1 MASRTNQN
9 VADPYRATL
18 DMISSGLA
26 GLWTALPCIVDSY
39 DPDTVTIVAQPC
51 IQGQQQMPDGT
62 LRMIDLP
69 LLPDV
74 PVCFTRG
81 GGLSV
86 THPVT
91 QGDECIVIFAS
102 RCIDAWW
109 QSGGVQPPMEN
120 RKHDLSDG
128 FAIFAPQSQP
138 TRLSNISTDSLQI
151 RTDDG
156 EALIELTKYMR
167 VNIKSSRVKMD
178 APSVAVTKN
187 LSVGTGATGVFT
199 SATGQIVTVTNGIIT
214 QIR

>member
-18 DMISSGLA
+18 DMISSGFA

-39 DPDTVTIVAQPC
+39 DPVAVTIVAQPC
-51 IQGQQQMPDGT
+51 IQGQQQMPDGS
-62 LRMIDLP
+62 LRMIDMP

-74 PVCFTRG
+74 PVCFARG
-81 GGLSV
+81 GGLSI
-86 THPVT
+86 THPI
-91 QGDECIVIFAS
+91 QAGDECLVIFAS

-138 TRLSNISTDSLQI
+138 NRLSNVATDAVQI

-156 EALIELTKYMR
+156 EALIELTRSMR
-167 VNIKSSRVKMD
+167 VNIKSSRVKLD
-178 APSVAVTKN
+178 APSVSTTKN

-199 SATGQIVTVTNGIIT
+199 SATGQIITVTNGIIT
-214 QIR
+214 KIM